1 MKKFFFPLLLIS
13 PLTAASGLLL
23 QEATMANAGT
33 AGAGDGVYTKSAAA
47 SWTNPATM
55 SQMGEQKTSIN
66 AMALALEMEYADSRN
81 EESKKDSTANT
92 FMPTIGVFNVQQL
105 TKDIH
110 LGLNFG
116 IVGGSSVEYGNDW
129 AGAALLDSA
138 LMSALQINPSLSY
151 KINDKLS
158 IGAGAQVSYGLIK
171 VSTSA
176 LETDIATDWAYGFNV
191 GTLYQEKNWSL
202 GLSYRSKLDHKFDVD
217 ANTINAILPN
227 PAELNLSTSILLPAI
242 VDMSGRVAI
251 NQQLSLLA
259 SVQFHQWSDFEDTP
273 INNDIQN
280 TSIERDWDDVWHYA
294 IGTEYALNNDWT
306 LKAGFSYETSPQD
319 DPTKQWVDLPAGEQF
334 RYSVGA
340 STQWGDRTIDI
351 FYEYADLGSV
361 DEDITIKAIDE
372 NPVNGQ
378 FIGHIHFVG
387 VNVTF

>member
-1 MKKFFFPLLLIS
+1 MKKYLFPLLLIS

-55 SQMGEQKTSIN
+55 SQMGEQKTSVN
-66 AMALALEMEYADSRN
+66 AMALALEMEYADNSN
-81 EESKKDSTANT
+81 DPAQDSTADT
-92 FMPTIGVFNVQQL
+92 FMPTIGVFHVQQL

-116 IVGGSSVEYGNDW
+116 IVGGSSVEYGDEW
-129 AGAALLDSA
+129 AGARLLDSA

-151 KINDKLS
+151 KITDKLS
-158 IGAGAQVSYGLIK
+158 VGVGAQVSYGLIK
-171 VSTSA
+171 VSTST
-176 LETDIATDWAYGFNV
+176 LETDVATDWAYGFNV

-217 ANTINAILPN
+217 INVIDNNAQA
-227 PAELNLSTSILLPAI
+227 AEIGTSILVPAI
-242 VDMSGRVAI
+242 VDMSGRVSI
-251 NQQLSLLA
+251 NEQLSLLA
-259 SVQFHQWSDFEDTP
+259 SVQFHQWSEFEDTP
-273 INNDIQN
+273 INTDIDKLEN
-280 TSIERDWDDVWHYA
+280 LGIERDWDDVWHYA
-294 IGTEYALNNDWT
+294 IGTEYTLNNDWT

-319 DPTKQWVDLPAGEQF
+319 DPSKQWVDLPAGEQF

-340 STQWGDRTIDI
+340 STQWGDRTVDV

-361 DEDITIKAIDE
+361 EMDKAG
-372 NPVNGQ
+372 VQGQ